1 VHGTGGVGCWA
12 WRWAARGRFQVR
24 RDTGDDA
31 GRSRYP
37 VRRLARHVPSW
48 RQEQEARRSG
58 LTDRAAAAHEAS
70 HIILRQ
76 RLLAR
81 EPEIVHRDAT
91 GWPACMGRVLAAGGA
106 FVTQCP
112 GRIPRPRC
120 FTDAVS
126 LALKHCSSCSMLAV
140 STAIITRNDR
150 TEDPGWLGT
159 TVGEGRRDAAHCVL
173 RRSYGAPQP
182 VPPSGPRR
190 RTPTRDSTPS
200 SSTDHV
206 ISHSGRDFPQP

>member
-1 VHGTGGVGCWA
+1 MGVEMGGPREVPGTPRHGRRRRALQVPGTSSCETRPLLAPGTGSPAVRPHGPRCG
-12 WRWAARGRFQVR
+12 RTRGQPYHPPA
-24 RDTGDDA
+24 TSCLPA
-31 GRSRYP
+31 N
-37 VRRLARHVPSW
+37 
-48 RQEQEARRSG
+48 
-58 LTDRAAAAHEAS
+58 
-70 HIILRQ
+70 
-76 RLLAR
+76 
-81 EPEIVHRDAT
+81 PEIVQRDAT

-120 FTDAVS
+120 FTGAVS

-182 VPPSGPRR
+182 VPPSGPRK